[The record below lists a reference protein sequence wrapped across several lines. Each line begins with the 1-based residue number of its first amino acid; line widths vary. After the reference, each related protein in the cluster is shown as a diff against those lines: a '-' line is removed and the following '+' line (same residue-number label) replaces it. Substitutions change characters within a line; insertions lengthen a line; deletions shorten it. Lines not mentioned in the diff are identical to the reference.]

1 MEKIKN
7 TWVRGNTPSHKKEE
21 ANDENGKIIYESGW
35 KKGIHKNNNSSIKKG
50 LINLQNSLKLKMGW
64 KSNNPEIRKNIQ
76 SLIQKSNPKIQEAIN
91 LNSDARRVLGELEI
105 INESQL
111 DFQPYSDIAT
121 QTKHNSNLGAMNI
134 TDFDEDEKLFTTT
147 ALDQQFNESPAVKIT
162 SQENIESHSE
172 SNKLTSLE
180 NSYRMS
186 AFNAD
191 KKIEDSDIKKFLSTA
206 KNIINLSFKNLTFE
220 DLLDFQ
226 KEYEEIK
233 NVIPSDTLK
242 GFDAEIEKLILYKDD
257 NFQYTPKYI
266 NKKIDI

>member
-1 MEKIKN
+1 MDKIKN

-35 KKGIHKNNNSSIKKG
+35 KKGIYQSKKNNIKDELK
-50 LINLQNSLKLKMGW
+50 NLHNAFKVKMGW
-64 KSNNPEIRKNIQ
+64 KNDNSEIIKNIQ
-76 SLIQKSNPKIQEAIN
+76 SPIQKSNAKVQESVD
-91 LNSDARRVLGELEI
+91 LNRETRKMLGELEI
-105 INESQL
+105 TNESQL
-111 DFQPYSDIAT
+111 DFQPYSNITT
-121 QTKHNSNLGAMNI
+121 QTKHNPNLGAMNI
-134 TDFDEDEKLFTTT
+134 ADFDEEEKLFTTT
-147 ALDQQFNESPAVKIT
+147 ALDQQLNESPAVKII
-162 SQENIESHSE
+162 SQEKIESHSE

-191 KKIEDSDIKKFLSTA
+191 KKIEDSDIKKFISTA
-206 KNIINLSFKNLTFE
+206 KNIINLSFENLTFE

>member
-1 MEKIKN
+1 MDKIKN
-7 TWVRGNTPSHKKEE
+7 TWVRGNTPTQKNEE
-21 ANDENGKIIYESGW
+21 TKNENGKVIYESGW
-35 KKGIHKNNNSSIKKG
+35 KKGIYQSKKNNIKDELK
-50 LINLQNSLKLKMGW
+50 NLHNAFKVKMGW
-64 KSNNPEIRKNIQ
+64 KNDNSEIIKNIQ
-76 SLIQKSNPKIQEAIN
+76 SPIQKSNAKVQESVD
-91 LNSDARRVLGELEI
+91 LNRETRKMLGELEI
-105 INESQL
+105 TNKSQL
-111 DFQPYSDIAT
+111 DFQPYSNITT
-121 QTKHNSNLGAMNI
+121 QTKHNPNLGAMNI
-134 TDFDEDEKLFTTT
+134 ADFDEEEKLFTTT
-147 ALDQQFNESPAVKIT
+147 ALDQQLNESPAVKII
-162 SQENIESHSE
+162 SQEKIESHSE

-191 KKIEDSDIKKFLSTA
+191 KKIEDSDIKKFISTA
-206 KNIINLSFKNLTFE
+206 KNIINLSFENLTFE

-257 NFQYTPKYI
+257 DFQYTPKYI